1 MASSKANMLG
11 KRKPEDN
18 LETKLILKKHKELS
32 EEKEIRGR
40 VVLSETK
47 SDEASLKETVEGL
60 DETPDFV
67 EKSAVRERTVF
78 VENFCSYET
87 QISDVIDFFKDVG
100 QVVRVRFIVNRKL
113 KQMGCGFVEFA
124 SANEAKK
131 ALEEKD
137 REYFH
142 GRQIFVAV
150 ANKGARFIPPKLCI
164 DHKAWYEEDYPQRES
179 LPIKGDE
186 TPPDCVEDVAIPEN
200 TLFVANLSPQTTKVI
215 DIINFFG
222 KVASV
227 RLIVSHEGKHLGHAF
242 VQFPSA
248 NRAKRALKYKN
259 GAHLHDHKIVL
270 MKGLDKTPD
279 LVEEAAVREKTLFVD
294 NLSSKSRISDI
305 IDLFKDVGQVVH
317 VRLIVG
323 HQTRHVGCGFVEF
336 ASANEAKKAL
346 EEKNGE
352 CLHHRKIFLTVAET
366 APYPL
371 QTKHC
376 IDHYVWYK
384 DYLRGESLPV
394 EEDAAVDET
403 PDFLEEVAA
412 REKTVFVASLL
423 LKKESL
429 CNISHI
435 SSMFRCVGE
444 VVRVRLVADDLGYL
458 VGCVFVEFA
467 SANEAKKAIQKK
479 NGASMSVHMAEIAR
493 SYPFRP
499 KYNLYKLAEKLW
511 YEDNLRRERL
521 DLKTTP
527 DLKTIPTT
535 LKEEEAIFSIFS
547 GKKTTFSD
555 SDDKAT

>member
-32 EEKEIRGR
+32 EEKETPKEQIRGR

-131 ALEEKD
+131 ALEEK
-137 REYFH
+137 
-142 GRQIFVAV
+142 
-150 ANKGARFIPPKLCI
+150 
-164 DHKAWYEEDYPQRES
+164 
-179 LPIKGDE
+179 
-186 TPPDCVEDVAIPEN
+186 
-200 TLFVANLSPQTTKVI
+200 
-215 DIINFFG
+215 
-222 KVASV
+222 
-227 RLIVSHEGKHLGHAF
+227 
-242 VQFPSA
+242 
-248 NRAKRALKYKN
+248 
-259 GAHLHDHKIVL
+259 
-270 MKGLDKTPD
+270 
-279 LVEEAAVREKTLFVD
+279 
-294 NLSSKSRISDI
+294 
-305 IDLFKDVGQVVH
+305 
-317 VRLIVG
+317 
-323 HQTRHVGCGFVEF
+323 
-336 ASANEAKKAL
+336 
-346 EEKNGE
+346 NGE
-352 CLHHRKIFLTVAET
+352 CLRHRKIFLTVAET

-376 IDHYVWYK
+376 IDHYVWYE